1 MIIGIGTDLIE
12 VKRISEAID
21 RYGERFL
28 KRIFTAL
35 EIEYCS
41 ARKAAPLHYAGR
53 FAAKEA
59 TFKAMGK
66 GWGGDISWNEIEI
79 YNEPSGAPHLNFY
92 GKALALVKEKQMSAA
107 YVTITHIEQFA
118 AAAVVLESS

>member
-12 VKRISEAID
+12 VKRISGAIE
-21 RYGERFL
+21 RHGERFL

-41 ARKAAPLHYAGR
+41 SRKAAFLHYAGR

-59 TFKAMGK
+59 AFKAMRR
-66 GWGGDISWNEIEI
+66 GWTGDIAWTDIEI

-92 GKALALVKEKQMSAA
+92 GKALALVTEKQMSAS
-107 YVTITHIEQFA
+107 YVTITHIEEYA
-118 AAAVVLESS
+118 AATVVLEKQ

>member
-12 VKRISEAID
+12 VKRISDAIN
-21 RYGERFL
+21 RHGERFL
-28 KRIFTAL
+28 KRILTSL

-41 ARKAAPLHYAGR
+41 SRKASPLHYAGR
-53 FAAKEA
+53 VAAKEA
-59 TFKAMGK
+59 AFKAMGK

-92 GKALALVKEKQMSAA
+92 GKALALVTEKKMSTA
-107 YVTITHIEQFA
+107 YVTITHIEEFA
-118 AAAVVLESS
+118 AAAVVLES

>member
-12 VKRISEAID
+12 VKRISDAIE
-21 RYGERFL
+21 RYGDRFL
-28 KRIFTAL
+28 KRIFTPV

-59 TFKAMGK
+59 AFKAMRK
-66 GWGGDISWNEIEI
+66 GWTGELSWKEIEI
-79 YNEPSGAPHLNFY
+79 YNESSGAPFLNFY
-92 GKALALVKEKQMSAA
+92 GKALALVREKQMTTA

-118 AAAVVLESS
+118 AAVVVLEA